1 MCIRDRV
8 KIELIWFERWVQL
21 FQKYVYGTF
30 VIRKH
35 FSNVKVIKYED
46 ISYQKELHNKKITI
60 DYTNWVNNIE
70 EVKKFTDEISSY
82 KKKIIFNEN

>member
-1 MCIRDRV
+1 MYKR
-8 KIELIWFERWVQL
+8 Q
-21 FQKYVYGTF
+21 
-30 VIRKH
+30 
-35 FSNVKVIKYED
+35 VIKYED
-46 ISYQKELHNKKITI
+46 ISYQKELGNKKITI